1 MSERYCEKCD
11 KSVDG
16 NFCSECGKQTLERRP
31 AVPAAQG
38 HAGPQKIM
46 AGGDLT
52 HNVSHTNTTTVY
64 NQDETKQVQTCA
76 VSGRQAEITRGH
88 MCPSCGLWVH
98 GDCFDHDT
106 KLCTNCNSKKAKG
119 AQQTFKDKVS
129 EFLSDDQI
137 SQDEIQFLR
146 DFGGRLNVTVAEQDN
161 IIATI
166 KKERVQEASVPL
178 SRIEKSKYDT
188 AIKVLLDDNYEDVA
202 RVGGLAAMR
211 TLEAIYERHPNNM
224 EVAGSLMLAYMIAPM
239 TGGEDLNQAESRWAE
254 KVQQLVRISPAFA
267 HDTEGK
273 FFYMSMAAGGLLLVD
288 RMARHIRQHA
298 LAKMNQE
305 QWEAF
310 PGVQL
315 IEAMKLHADEYR
327 LMDQLNIEACSELEK
342 AFSDSDE
349 WVCVELML
357 MFEEYFANGHDP
369 AIKSEILQIIPDTS
383 GEISGDIGAVLEIVR
398 EKLLQD
404 ENFAL
409 LEKEKRVGLSG
420 YGQMIYYSLF
430 CSFKDLAEDIQAQMG
445 QAESHASGERG
456 DAVEGKAEVERDAV
470 EEQLEEEEIVLD
482 LAIAQSFLKTPD
494 KYDLSRVTSIT
505 DEAAEALSIA
515 RGEINLSGLT
525 KLSDAAARSLANMS
539 EYSDLYLSG
548 LTTLSTVAAHELA
561 GHKGNILCLRGL
573 TELSDGAARALASN
587 QKEPDYL
594 VLNDYMEH
602 RIDTIKNSP
611 ASDSPPPLPD
621 DGPPPLPGSAPTA
634 VSPVPSE
641 ADALHIEELQQRYH
655 DAHQALA
662 GVDGFYVSGDIPKK
676 KITGAIKG
684 YLPPEQAGE
693 IYFLYDD
700 TVFGGA
706 KEGLCFT
713 GGAIYFKEISEAT
726 RLVQLE
732 DVERFSM
739 RHGTMS
745 DKLSAHLRDG
755 TVAEYSFTSNEEK
768 ANAMEQVLQ
777 AALDVVKA
785 ANV

>member
-1 MSERYCEKCD
+1 MSGRYCEQCD

-16 NFCSECGKQTLERRP
+16 KFCSECGKETAERRP

-38 HAGPQKIM
+38 YAGPQKIM

-98 GDCFDHDT
+98 GDYFDHDT
-106 KLCTNCNSKKAKG
+106 KLCTTCNSKKAKG

-146 DFGGRLNVTVAEQDN
+146 DFGGRLNLTVAEQDN

-202 RVGGLAAMR
+202 RIGGLSAMR

-239 TGGEDLNQAESRWAE
+239 TGGEDLKQAESRWAE

-298 LAKMNQE
+298 LAKMSQE

-310 PGVQL
+310 PEVQL
-315 IEAMKLHADEYR
+315 IEAMKLHEDEYR

-349 WVCVELML
+349 WLCVELML

-369 AIKSEILQIIPDTS
+369 AKKSEILQILPGTS
-383 GEISGDIGAVLEIVR
+383 GEIPGDIGAVLEIVR
-398 EKLLQD
+398 EKLLQN

-409 LEKEKRVGLSG
+409 LEKEKREGLSS

-456 DAVEGKAEVERDAV
+456 DAVEGKTEVEQDAV

-482 LAIAQSFLKTPD
+482 LATVEEYLKNPHG
-494 KYDLSRVTSIT
+494 YDVSLVTSIT
-505 DEAAEALSIA
+505 DEAAEALSMANGFID
-515 RGEINLSGLT
+515 LSGLT
-525 KLSDAAARSLANMS
+525 KLSDTAARSLAKMGPHT
-539 EYSDLYLSG
+539 ELHLSG
-548 LTTLSTVAAHELA
+548 LTTLSTVAAQELA
-561 GHKGNILCLRGL
+561 GRKWVVLCLRGL
-573 TELSDGAARALASN
+573 TELSDGAALALAGH
-587 QKEPDYL
+587 QGGTLFLKGQLQHKIE
-594 VLNDYMEH
+594 
-602 RIDTIKNSP
+602 TIKNAP
-611 ASDSPPPLPD
+611 ASDAPPPLPADDAPPPLPD
-621 DGPPPLPGSAPTA
+621 ESSAQFSPA
-634 VSPVPSE
+634 SPVGS
-641 ADALHIEELQQRYH
+641 DAHMEQLQQRYQE
-655 DAHQALA
+655 AHQALA
-662 GVDGFYVSGDIPKK
+662 SVDGFYVLGDIPKK
-676 KITGAIKG
+676 KISGAIKG
-684 YLPPEQAGE
+684 YLPPEQAEE
-693 IYFLYDD
+693 ISFLYDD

-713 GGAIYFKEISEAT
+713 GGAIYFKEIAEAT
-726 RLVQLE
+726 RTVQLE

-739 RHGTMS
+739 RHGTLL
-745 DKLSAHLRDG
+745 DQLSAHLCDG
-755 TVAEYSFTSNEEK
+755 TVVAYSFTSNEEK

-777 AALDVVKA
+777 AALDVVKGMYE
-785 ANV
+785 